1 LKDREKSLNIV
12 SIFKGVK
19 QLIPDYLYKK
29 GVKHAIQVSFLSILD
44 FTGLVV
50 LVPLLLAALDA
61 NNIIDSKVI
70 HHIMDICQF
79 SDIDYFILFLFCFS
93 LVFFIFK
100 FVLAF
105 VFQKNQK
112 NLISHIVSNLSGMN
126 IRWLFKLNYQETL
139 EADNSK
145 IMEWVYFQ
153 PYYLGSG
160 ILMSLFVIFQESIIL
175 LLIIVALIFV
185 NPLVSILLF
194 CVLGFS
200 FLLLNRWV
208 RNKSVHIGTNFSEK
222 REELFGKLNIGI
234 NGLLD
239 IKQNSLEKA
248 TEKRLTNTIRQL
260 LNIEFTGHYYKIFP
274 FRVNELIALFGI
286 IMMVAYGLFF
296 RPDSAAFHLLGT
308 VFILSVFRAI
318 PAVNRLQLNLVQ
330 LRMNQHFVTEMLNR
344 KSLAGENEIQNA
356 IEFKEKVSLN
366 NIHFKFSDSTSPLLD
381 GVHLDIY
388 KGEIIGL
395 TGPSGS
401 GKSTILKILAGQ
413 ISEHQGQMIVDDTV
427 LKNGLIKSW
436 QNQLG
441 YAGQTPFFYK
451 ASIAENIAFGT
462 PIHEINKARLLL
474 AMRISGLHE
483 FEKDAFSRQTGE
495 GGVKLSE
502 GQKQRLIIA
511 RAMYRDAPLILL
523 DEVTSNL
530 DSESRDRLIETL
542 ASIKE
547 IGKTLVLIAHN
558 ENVLQIC
565 DKVFEIKKGKLV
577 KTKK

>member
-1 LKDREKSLNIV
+1 
-12 SIFKGVK
+12 
-19 QLIPDYLYKK
+19 
-29 GVKHAIQVSFLSILD
+29 
-44 FTGLVV
+44 
-50 LVPLLLAALDA
+50 
-61 NNIIDSKVI
+61 
-70 HHIMDICQF
+70 
-79 SDIDYFILFLFCFS
+79 
-93 LVFFIFK
+93 
-100 FVLAF
+100 
-105 VFQKNQK
+105 
-112 NLISHIVSNLSGMN
+112 
-126 IRWLFKLNYQETL
+126 
-139 EADNSK
+139 
-145 IMEWVYFQ
+145 
-153 PYYLGSG
+153 
-160 ILMSLFVIFQESIIL
+160 
-175 LLIIVALIFV
+175 
-185 NPLVSILLF
+185 
-194 CVLGFS
+194 
-200 FLLLNRWV
+200 
-208 RNKSVHIGTNFSEK
+208 
-222 REELFGKLNIGI
+222 
-234 NGLLD
+234 
-239 IKQNSLEKA
+239 
-248 TEKRLTNTIRQL
+248 
-260 LNIEFTGHYYKIFP
+260 
-274 FRVNELIALFGI
+274 
-286 IMMVAYGLFF
+286 
-296 RPDSAAFHLLGT
+296 
-308 VFILSVFRAI
+308 
-318 PAVNRLQLNLVQ
+318 
-330 LRMNQHFVTEMLNR
+330 
-344 KSLAGENEIQNA
+344 
-356 IEFKEKVSLN
+356 
-366 NIHFKFSDSTSPLLD
+366 
-381 GVHLDIY
+381 
-388 KGEIIGL
+388 
-395 TGPSGS
+395 
-401 GKSTILKILAGQ
+401 LKILAGQ